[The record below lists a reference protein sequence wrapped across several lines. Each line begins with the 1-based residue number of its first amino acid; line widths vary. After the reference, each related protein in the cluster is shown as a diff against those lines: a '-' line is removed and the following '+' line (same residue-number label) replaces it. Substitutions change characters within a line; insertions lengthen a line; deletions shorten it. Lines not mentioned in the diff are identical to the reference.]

1 MKAWRMWSA
10 TMLATM
16 IGTTHVYAQDELQVL
31 QQKSQQSEASK
42 AKLEQEQKKVKTEL
56 GDMEGQLN
64 DLNKQISGTHLKIA
78 DVEKQVKETEEKIL
92 KKQNEL
98 IKMQA
103 DLEAKKEILGE
114 NLRLLYSKGDVSVWE
129 VLFESRELSDFLY
142 RVDILKRVADGNQ
155 KLTEEVKGL
164 IEKNK
169 QEKNKLEV
177 VKKEQEQRIK
187 SLEEMKITQIQNQQ
201 KAQMLYGELQ
211 KKNVEIKTSI
221 HSEEQEMENI
231 EQQIVMVV
239 QKREEER
246 KKREAIEQ
254 AQREAERAKKEAEQ
268 REKEKGKEN
277 GQGAKP
283 SGSNNGSSNG
293 SNSNNGSSSGGS
305 GNSNSN
311 NNSNSGGGEVES
323 NSKLS
328 IPLKAGS
335 YRISSPYGYRS
346 DPFTGERW
354 FHNGMDYAAPVS
366 TPIYA
371 AADGEVLYSG
381 KASGFGHW
389 IVIAHNNGLYTIY
402 GHMYGDQ
409 LYAKVGQKVKRGQH
423 IAGVGSDGQSTGPH
437 LHFSVANGF
446 SGSKFSYVDPRNY
459 Y

>member
-1 MKAWRMWSA
+1 MKTWRMWSA
-10 TMLATM
+10 TMLATI

-56 GDMEGQLN
+56 GDMEEQLN
-64 DLNKQISGTHLKIA
+64 ELNKQINETYIKVA
-78 DVEKQVKETEEKIL
+78 EVEKEVKETEDKIV

-98 IKMQA
+98 IKMEA
-103 DLEAKKEILGE
+103 DLEVKKEILGK

-142 RVDILKRVADGNQ
+142 RVDILKRVATGNQ
-155 KLTEEVKGL
+155 ELTEEVKAL

-169 QEKNKLEV
+169 QEKSKLEV
-177 VKKEQEQRIK
+177 VKKEQEQRK
-187 SLEEMKITQIQNQQ
+187 KNLEGMKNTQILNQQ

-221 HSEEQEMENI
+221 HSEEQEMESI

-246 KKREAIEQ
+246 KKREAIER
-254 AQREAERAKKEAEQ
+254 AQREAERAKKEAEE
-268 REKEKGKEN
+268 REKEKAKEN
-277 GQGAKP
+277 GQ
-283 SGSNNGSSNG
+283 GSNNGSSNG
-293 SNSNNGSSSGGS
+293 SNSNNGSSSSGS
-305 GNSNSN
+305 GN
-311 NNSNSGGGEVES
+311 NNSNNDNSNGGNENVES
-323 NSKLS
+323 NEKLS

-335 YRISSPYGYRS
+335 YRVSSPYGYRS

-402 GHMYGDQ
+402 GHMYGNQ